1 MFHPRFPGAA
11 FAIVAAVGLL
21 YPILVHAIAKL
32 ADVPVQRATWLGGVS
47 LALLAGFTL
56 HVWRRRTIGAD
67 ELQGVL
73 SALTSR
79 DLHSVD
85 AAAKRLKKKLPLL
98 VGNLA
103 QDTLGQDSAELVLFD
118 DGGQHPL
125 PRADKLTQARV
136 LINHLASLLN

>member
-85 AAAKRLKKKLPLL
+85 AAAKRLT
-98 VGNLA
+98 A
-103 QDTLGQDSAELVLFD
+103 S
-118 DGGQHPL
+118 DGL
-125 PRADKLTQARV
+125 
-136 LINHLASLLN
+136 SS